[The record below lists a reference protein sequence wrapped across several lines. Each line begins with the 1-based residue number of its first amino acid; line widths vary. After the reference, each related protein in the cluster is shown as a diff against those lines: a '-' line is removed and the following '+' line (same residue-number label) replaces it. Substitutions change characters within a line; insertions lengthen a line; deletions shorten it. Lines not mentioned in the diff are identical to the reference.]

1 MPVVKLQSGEDGEI
15 LVIGSFSSL
24 EEACEAAREYRS
36 QTGMWWENVGNY
48 KWIRDGVVIWIVK

>member
-1 MPVVKLQSGEDGEI
+1 MPVVKLQTGEDGEI
-15 LVIGSFSSL
+15 LVIGSFLSL

-36 QTGMWWENVGNY
+36 QTCMLENVGNY